1 MPSPFDS
8 LPQLDRM
15 HLPREPYPGAT
26 RLLGHVFKNTDT
38 TYKFYWFLSLLEHAQ
53 NANARE
59 DLVLSLPDLAREMV
73 VQAWHSRRLFKLW
86 FGHQDKLQ
94 TLIDGFAPDTGL
106 EDNAKLPPIR
116 AQLKSMSQRRFDAL
130 LVYVPYR
137 FLAPWLRAALTGVAE
152 THKNATI
159 QFLSSRS
166 QLTPYPTP
174 YAFDQALGRP
184 STIKG
189 SARWVVFFQS
199 NYLPLRAFTFF
210 WLAKYFETRNPGVPG
225 IINKLEAPQSRNL
238 RLAELF
244 WELVQREVGL
254 TSIYSGD
261 VIMDGEFSIDH
272 FIPWSFVTHDL
283 IWNLSPVLPIE
294 NLRKSDAVPDLKR
307 YLPNLLDQHVM
318 ALRVVRNELARGSV
332 HARSLESILKQYG
345 DLLRL
350 SNNQVLKLPPDDFKR
365 RVSVE
370 FEVQVDLA
378 KRLGFKVDWILDHS
392 AV

>member
-8 LPQLDRM
+8 LPSLERVC
-15 HLPREPYPGAT
+15 LPREPYPGAT
-26 RLLGHVFKNTDT
+26 RLVGHVFKNTDT
-38 TYKFYWFLSLLEHAQ
+38 TYKFYWFLSLLEYAQ

-59 DLVLSLPDLAREMV
+59 DLTLNLADLAREMV

-106 EDNAKLPPIR
+106 EDNAKLPAIR
-116 AQLKSMSQRRFDAL
+116 ARLKSMSEKRFDAL

-137 FLAPWLRAALTGVAE
+137 FLAPWLRAALIGVVEAQ
-152 THKNATI
+152 KNATI
-159 QFLSSRS
+159 QFLSARS

-174 YAFDQALGRP
+174 YAFDQVLGRP
-184 STIKG
+184 SVITAL
-189 SARWVVFFQS
+189 ARWVVFLQS

-244 WELVQREVGL
+244 WDLVQREVGL
-254 TSIYSGD
+254 TSIYSGQ
-261 VIMDGEFSIDH
+261 VIVDRDFSIDH
-272 FIPWSFVTHDL
+272 FLPWSFVTHDL
-283 IWNLSPVLPIE
+283 IWNLSPVLKTE
-294 NLRKSDAVPDLKR
+294 NSRKSDAIPSLKR
-307 YLPNLLDQHVM
+307 YLPNLLDQHVT
-318 ALRVVRNELARGSV
+318 ALSVVRNELALGSA
-332 HARSLESILKQYG
+332 HARTLESILKQYG

-350 SNNQVLKLPPDDFKR
+350 SNDQVLELPADVFKE

-378 KRLGFKVDWILDHS
+378 KRLGFKIDWTLDHS
-392 AV
+392 VV